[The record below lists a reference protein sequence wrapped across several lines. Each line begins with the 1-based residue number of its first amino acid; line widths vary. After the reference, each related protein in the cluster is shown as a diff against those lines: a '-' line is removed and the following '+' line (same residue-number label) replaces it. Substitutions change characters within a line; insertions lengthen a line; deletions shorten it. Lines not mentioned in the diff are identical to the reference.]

1 MSSNESSS
9 DQDKLSAQIEAIQ
22 AEVRSIKGA
31 MSGAKTARWLVLL
44 GLLVLI
50 GIFTGLG
57 IGMVLEF
64 QSSKNMDQLVTATQD
79 RLEQS
84 SDRYMAEVQ
93 TLVDFTTPRL
103 TEAFYNQTKKDMPK
117 YTLALERERDQLLD
131 TLHEQLQAQITKH
144 YEQSVKRHEAILT
157 SEFPQFGDKKQ
168 VAQMMANMQI
178 ALEHVLEKHYGKH
191 LKGELQEMF
200 ETWDGFALA
209 ELPKAGEPPLED
221 QLIDALLRLATLKLA
236 ETHEVKTSAAPAVP
250 GEPATPGTSE

>member
-117 YTLALERERDQLLD
+117 YTRAFERERDQFPDRSECPLAHFPLR
-131 TLHEQLQAQITKH
+131 LQSCRAAPMLQ
-144 YEQSVKRHEAILT
+144 
-157 SEFPQFGDKKQ
+157 
-168 VAQMMANMQI
+168 
-178 ALEHVLEKHYGKH
+178 HVLGLPPSEPIQPPSH
-191 LKGELQEMF
+191 
-200 ETWDGFALA
+200 DPA
-209 ELPKAGEPPLED
+209 EHPRP
-221 QLIDALLRLATLKLA
+221 
-236 ETHEVKTSAAPAVP
+236 S
-250 GEPATPGTSE
+250 GT